1 MERIAPLARVL
12 AEANGIDWQP
22 LRGTGQGGLIV
33 EGDILAHLARIMSG
47 EEEPPATPV
56 DAPPPDW
63 TGEDLSASLITPG
76 LPSADALRGAGVDS
90 DITAF
95 VAQART
101 TPAPAPALE
110 DDALDFELDDD
121 QADFEPAPVVAAPA
135 ASAPAPAWNF
145 NAPAPVTPPP
155 PVAAGVPS
163 QPFLPAAA
171 STPPEP
177 AHAEPV
183 PVAATAAPAASAGL
197 SAGLGGLLSRLYQ
210 PAAPAPQPASPAPV
224 QPPVVQVPVL
234 PEPQPT
240 PAFQAPAAPEARLPE
255 PPAFPLPDLHAQA
268 PLPADEPEIAP
279 LAPTLVAEPQVED
292 LLPAPAVM
300 EAVEAPAFEPDGET
314 APPALVADSAREA
327 RSFGTYLRRDVNVSS
342 AADLR
347 RQLAGAL
354 GQDVPLGLLVVRAA
368 QRHAQTLGLGSV
380 ALQDLTAGV
389 ARTARPVALRDAL
402 DDLGTPFG
410 GTPDLLVTDAG
421 TLDLDDLHLGHTVTL
436 SVGREREGRA
446 ALSLSGD
453 VDPTRAARFL
463 ADVAGALEAPI
474 ILVI

>member
-1 MERIAPLARVL
+1 MERIAPLAKIL
-12 AEANGIDWQP
+12 AEANGIDWQN
-22 LRGTGQGGLIV
+22 LRGSGGGGLIV

-101 TPAPAPALE
+101 TPPAPTPALE

-121 QADFEPAPVVAAPA
+121 QADFAPAPLAAAPT
-135 ASAPAPAWNF
+135 PAWNF

-155 PVAAGVPS
+155 PVAASVPS
-163 QPFLPAAA
+163 QPFFPAVAA
-171 STPPEP
+171 SIPSEP
-177 AHAEPV
+177 APAEPV
-183 PVAATAAPAASAGL
+183 PVAATAAPAATAGL

-210 PAAPAPQPASPAPV
+210 PAAPAPQPQPEPV
-224 QPPVVQVPVL
+224 QPPVAREPVL
-234 PEPQPT
+234 PGPQPT
-240 PAFQAPAAPEARLPE
+240 PAFQAPAAPEPRLPE
-255 PPAFPLPDLHAQA
+255 PPALPLPDLPAQA
-268 PLPADEPEIAP
+268 PLSAPAP
-279 LAPTLVAEPQVED
+279 VAELPGAAPIPEAEAAPEAQPLVEEAQ
-292 LLPAPAVM
+292 PAPAPALLPDA
-300 EAVEAPAFEPDGET
+300 EASAPVQLADPAPAP
-314 APPALVADSAREA
+314 
-327 RSFGTYLRRDVNVSS
+327 RSFGTYLRRDVNVSP

-354 GQDVPLGLLVVRAA
+354 GQDVPLGLLVARAA
-368 QRHAQTLGLGSV
+368 QRHAAALGLGTV
-380 ALQDLTAGV
+380 ALQDLPAGE
-389 ARTARPVALRDAL
+389 ARTVAPGSLRDVLSTL
-402 DDLGTPFG
+402 DTLF

-421 TLDLDDLHLGHTVTL
+421 ELDLDDLHLGHTVTL
-436 SVGREREGRA
+436 SVGRERGGRA

-463 ADVAGALEAPI
+463 AEVAGALEAPI